1 MTDGRRSPAPE
12 SGRSSRPESVPDLA
26 ITADVSRGTSNLA
39 TVPRAGN
46 ISTDTRA
53 GRSG

>member
-1 MTDGRRSPAPE
+1 MTDRRRSPAPE
-12 SGRSSRPESVPDLA
+12 SGRRHGAQQVPDLA
-26 ITADVSRGTSNLA
+26 STADESRGASNLA

-53 GRSG
+53 GRDR

>member
-1 MTDGRRSPAPE
+1 MAPE
-12 SGRSSRPESVPDLA
+12 APSLA
-26 ITADVSRGTSNLA
+26 QTADASRGASNLA

-46 ISTDTRA
+46 LSTDTRA

>member
-1 MTDGRRSPAPE
+1 MTGQLRSPAPE
-12 SGRSSRPESVPDLA
+12 SVRRRVTLRVPSLA
-26 ITADVSRGTSNLA
+26 ITADVSRGCSNLA

-53 GRSG
+53 GSPG